1 MTMCEETEFDLIV
14 VGAGLVG
21 ATCAL
26 SLASGG
32 NGELNIALIEAGPET
47 AQVDLANF
55 DPRVVALTPHS
66 QALFQRLGVWQNMV
80 SQRVS
85 PYQDMYVWDAEGTGH
100 ISFNAQQVQQACL
113 GHIVENSVALAA
125 IMNAVEQH
133 PAITIIRPARV
144 KQLVLPS
151 DAQTQVLVILES
163 GETVKGSLLVAADG
177 ANSKLRSLAN
187 LPTREWAYGQKAI
200 VTSVQTAKSHQRTA
214 YQRFLSSG
222 PLAFLPLQ
230 DDRGQG
236 TSSSIVWSADEAL
249 ADRMMALNDEEFC
262 EALGAAFEYRLGA
275 ITHVDKR
282 FCIPL
287 VQRHAIDYFAPG
299 MALVGDAAHTLH
311 PLAGQGV
318 NLGLLDSE
326 VLSSEILRAYQRS
339 IPLGEPQILRRYQRQ
354 RKTGNLGMMAMMEG
368 FKRLFASDELGVR
381 YLRNAGMKRLDH
393 WPLLKNTIIRQAMG
407 L

>member
-1 MTMCEETEFDLIV
+1 MGGGGETSFDIIV

-26 SLASGG
+26 SLASSE
-32 NGELNIALIEAGPET
+32 NSELKIALIEAGPET
-47 AQVDLANF
+47 AQPDLTHF
-55 DPRVVALTPHS
+55 DPRVVAITPHS
-66 QALFQRLGVWQNMV
+66 QALFQRLGVWQDMV
-80 SQRVS
+80 AQRVS

-133 PAITIIRPARV
+133 AGITIIRPARV

-151 DAQTQVLVILES
+151 GTQTLVSVILES
-163 GETVKGSLLVAADG
+163 GDTVQGQLLVAADG
-177 ANSKLRSLAN
+177 ANSKLRTLAN

-222 PLAFLPLQ
+222 PLAFLPLL
-230 DDRGQG
+230 DSRGQC
-236 TSSSIVWSADEAL
+236 TSSSIVWSADEAV
-249 ADRMMALNDEEFC
+249 ADSMMALNDEDFC
-262 EALGAAFEYRLGA
+262 EALGVAFEHRLGEV
-275 ITHVDKR
+275 TQVDKR

-287 VQRHAIDYFAPG
+287 QQRHAIDYFTPG

-326 VLSSEILRAYQRS
+326 VLASEIIRAHQRS
-339 IPLGEPQILRRYQRQ
+339 VPLGETQILRRYQRQ
-354 RKTGNLGMMAMMEG
+354 RKASNLGMMGLMEG

-381 YLRNAGMKRLDH
+381 YLRNAGMKHLEQL
-393 WPLLKNTIIRQAMG
+393 PLLKNTIIRQAMG

>member
-1 MTMCEETEFDLIV
+1 MTAFGETNFDIIV

-26 SLASGG
+26 SLALDG

-47 AQVDLANF
+47 AQPDLTHF
-55 DPRVVALTPHS
+55 DPRVVAITPHS
-66 QALFQRLGVWQNMV
+66 QAMFQRLGVWQDMV
-80 SQRVS
+80 AQRVS
-85 PYQDMYVWDAEGTGH
+85 SYQDMYVWDAEGTGH

-125 IMNAVEQH
+125 IMNAVERH
-133 PAITIIRPARV
+133 PAITIVRPARV
-144 KQLVLPS
+144 KQLVLPHETH
-151 DAQTQVLVILES
+151 AQVSVVLES
-163 GETVKGSLLVAADG
+163 GDIVRGQLLVAADG
-177 ANSKLRSLAN
+177 ANSKLRTLAN

-200 VTSVQTAKSHQRTA
+200 VTSVQTAKSHRRTA

-230 DDRGQG
+230 DSRGQC
-236 TSSSIVWSADEAL
+236 TSSSIVWSADEAV
-249 ADRMMALNDEEFC
+249 ADSMMALNDEDFC
-262 EALGAAFEYRLGA
+262 EALGLAFEHRLGE
-275 ITHVDKR
+275 ITQVDKR

-287 VQRHAIDYFAPG
+287 QQRHAIDYFTPG

-326 VLSSEILRAYQRS
+326 VLTSEIVRAHQRS

-354 RKTGNLGMMAMMEG
+354 RKTSNLGMMGLMEG
-368 FKRLFASDELGVR
+368 FKRLFASDDLGVR
-381 YLRNAGMKRLDH
+381 YLRNAGMKHLDQL
-393 WPLLKNTIIRQAMG
+393 PLLKNTIIRQAMG